1 MKAYRW
7 TVLAIAGAAA
17 AASAYVLESSR
28 SGASGPAPVA
38 SPTNPANPTA
48 AAGKALGDFQRAPL
62 AGPMY
67 ADPFGSRAP
76 KRQPVPAP
84 VVAAP
89 PPPPPAPFPYK
100 YAGTARNANGAVEA
114 FLMRGTE
121 VIAIKPGDLLDGQ
134 WRVEALT
141 AERIEVTFVPASE
154 RRSLLLA
161 DLVADPAPS
170 APSAA
175 QGTSV
180 AAYEQP
186 AAGRGVAQSTAAPS
200 PASSIAGGIAG
211 GRAVMAAAASAAPA
225 SAAAQSGSAVT
236 AAASGASS
244 TPLGSPTP
252 SMNARLGSDAPT
264 QGSMP
269 LGAAPSGS
277 FPRGATPTGKL
288 GL

>member
-1 MKAYRW
+1 MKASRW

-17 AASAYVLESSR
+17 AASAYVVESGR
-28 SGASGPAPVA
+28 GGASGPAPVA
-38 SPTNPANPTA
+38 SPANPANPTA
-48 AAGKALGDFQRAPL
+48 ATSKALGDFQRAPI
-62 AGPMY
+62 ADRMY

-76 KRQPVPAP
+76 KRAPVPAP
-84 VVAAP
+84 IVAAP

-100 YAGTARNANGAVEA
+100 YAGTVKHANGASEA
-114 FLMRGTE
+114 FLMRGAE
-121 VIAIKPGDLLDGQ
+121 VIAIKPGELLDGQ

-170 APSAA
+170 APLQA

-186 AAGRGVAQSTAAPS
+186 TAGRSVAQSTAAPS

-225 SAAAQSGSAVT
+225 TAAAPPT
-236 AAASGASS
+236 PAASGASS
-244 TPLGSPTP
+244 APLGSPT
-252 SMNARLGSDAPT
+252 SSTSARLGSDAPA

-269 LGAAPSGS
+269 LGPAPSGS